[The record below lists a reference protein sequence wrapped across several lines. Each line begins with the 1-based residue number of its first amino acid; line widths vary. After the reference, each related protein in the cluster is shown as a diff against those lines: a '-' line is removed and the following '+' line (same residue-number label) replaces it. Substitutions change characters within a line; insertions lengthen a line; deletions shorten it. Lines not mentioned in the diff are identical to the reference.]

1 MEGPTSPAIRS
12 DTATRKRRLE
22 RSTFSA
28 FAMNKC
34 FTSNF
39 WLDPYDV
46 YLILFTGLY
55 IRHGPMLQGR

>member
-1 MEGPTSPAIRS
+1 
-12 DTATRKRRLE
+12 
-22 RSTFSA
+22 
-28 FAMNKC
+28 MNKC

-55 IRHGPMLQGR
+55 IRHGPMPQGR